1 MLNIFKSFSKSDG
14 IIEDETCL
22 ASQKVLNNL
31 SDKFGNNSNI
41 VILILIQLL
50 ILFL

>member
-1 MLNIFKSFSKSDG
+1 MLNIFKSFSKSDN

-31 SDKFGNNSNI
+31 SDKFGNINN
-41 VILILIQLL
+41 ILILIQTL